1 VQHAFLF
8 HCILALTIVHDQYL
22 GLGMPIE
29 NDVAIAFHW
38 ARAAALLNERLS
50 AGPEP
55 GERDA
60 LWASAAL
67 LGSLAFSS
75 IEATRPEDVWPLNP
89 ASNLAWLALTEGKK
103 EIWRIAQPTRED
115 SIFQALLPDYMK
127 YSSPNMASLAEL
139 QKLPGSLFQL
149 GGFDNRSLDMSN
161 PYYGPASVLAQTL
174 DIECSKDNVGRF
186 LSLFGCMTMEYK
198 RLLQEKDPCAMLI
211 LGYWYA
217 KVCHSQQWYSWQRA
231 YLESQAICEYL
242 IQHFAHD
249 SAILALAR
257 DLQTRCAAEKPW
269 RPLSQQQ
276 GDVRTLRPLPEQG
289 KANGRNP
296 RRRTGET

>member
-1 VQHAFLF
+1 MQHSFLF

-22 GLGMPIE
+22 GLGVSID
-29 NDVAIAFHW
+29 NDIAIAFHW
-38 ARAAALLNERLS
+38 SRAAALLNERLS
-50 AGPEP
+50 VGPEP

-75 IEATRPEDVWPLNP
+75 VEAIRPEDVWPLNP
-89 ASNLAWLALTEGKK
+89 TSDLAWLALTEGKK

-115 SIFQALLPDYMK
+115 SIFHRLLPDYMK
-127 YSSPNMASLAEL
+127 YSSPNTASHAEL
-139 QKLPGSLFQL
+139 QKLPGTLFQL
-149 GGFDNRSLDMSN
+149 CGFDDLPLDMSN
-161 PYYGPASVLAQTL
+161 PFYGPASVLAQTL
-174 DIECSKDNVGRF
+174 DIECSKDNAGRF

-198 RLLQEKDPCAMLI
+198 RLLQGKDPGAMLI

-231 YLESQAICEYL
+231 YLESQAICRYL
-242 IQHFAHD
+242 IQKYAHD
-249 SAILALAR
+249 PEIVALAR

-269 RPLSQQQ
+269 RSLSQQQ
-276 GDVRTLRPLPEQG
+276 AGIRTLRPLPE
-289 KANGRNP
+289 
-296 RRRTGET
+296 